1 MVYCYSLDK
10 SAERVIVVR
19 IAICDDSSLDREM
32 ICELVRSCFAQ
43 RRLRPEIVPYESG
56 INLADDIEDGVWY
69 DILFLDI
76 YMTDHLGID
85 IAHKLRALGYEGQIV
100 FLTAS
105 PDFAIDSYDVTAAG
119 YILKPISVDKLNM
132 VLTRIAKNFDEATYP
147 LRQRSKVVRVPL
159 EEILFVES
167 SNTKCILHRQG
178 GEEYTIYKRLDEIE
192 SELNDRRFL
201 RCHQSY
207 LVNMDHIRQADKT
220 FVLSSGDEVTI
231 RQRDMKAIRQAYLD
245 YAASSGRRAGS

>member
-1 MVYCYSLDK
+1 M
-10 SAERVIVVR
+10 R

-32 ICELVRSCFAQ
+32 ICELLRPCLAEQ
-43 RRLRPEIVPYESG
+43 KLRPEIVPYDSG
-56 INLADDIEDGVWY
+56 MNLADDIQDGAWY
-69 DILFLDI
+69 DIVFLDI

-85 IAHKLRALGYEGQIV
+85 IAHKLRALGYGGEIV

-119 YILKPISVDKLNM
+119 YILKPISVDKLKM
-132 VLTRIAKNFDEATYP
+132 VLSRITRNFDQATYA

-159 EEILFVES
+159 DEILFVES

-192 SELNDRRFL
+192 SELNDKRFL

-207 LVNMDHIRQADKT
+207 LVNMDHIRQADKM
-220 FVLSSGDEVTI
+220 FVLSSGDCVTI
-231 RQRDMKAIRQAYLD
+231 RQRDMKAIRQIYLD
-245 YAASSGRRAGS
+245 YAEAHSAAEGRRTGG